1 MYLFIYNPKAGVSKR
16 DELNEFIHCLNQ
28 SNIRFDLFLTDLNY
42 GPIEIMNQ
50 VEHDYEGYIIAG
62 GDGTVSQMVQ
72 GLYEHEVRKPLIIL
86 PIGTANEIAK
96 NLGNVAHIT
105 DILSNLE
112 NLTERKVDLGVLN
125 NTNCFTFALTF
136 GNFTEVTYKTPQN
149 LKNWLGYRAYLIYG
163 FLTFRR
169 IHAYG
174 LKVRIDD
181 ESFSGSFV
189 FGGITNSKSVGGIF
203 HYDENA
209 IELSDGLFE
218 VMLIRKPRNVSQIRQ
233 ILKGMMSCEYDNE
246 MFVMR
251 QCKEIEIESD
261 TIISMNIDG
270 EFAGDMNRFK
280 ATNHKEI
287 LTLMDYKGVIV
298 ND

>member
-1 MYLFIYNPKAGVSKR
+1 MYLFIYNPKAGLSQR
-16 DELNEFIHCLNQ
+16 NELNEFIHCLNQ
-28 SNIRFDLFLTDLNY
+28 SKIRFDLFLTDINY
-42 GPIEIMNQ
+42 GPVEIMDEVDHN
-50 VEHDYEGYIIAG
+50 YEGYIIAG

-72 GLYEHEVRKPLIIL
+72 GLYNHKIRKPLIIL

-96 NLGNVAHIT
+96 NLGNVAHTT

-112 NLTERKVDLGVLN
+112 NLSERPVDLGVLN
-125 NTNCFTFALTF
+125 ETDCFTFALTF

-181 ESFSGSFV
+181 MLFSGSFV

-203 HYDENA
+203 HYDENE

-233 ILKGMMSCEYDNE
+233 ILKGMMSREYDND
-246 MFVMR
+246 MFVIR
-251 QCKEIEIESD
+251 QCKEVEIQSD
-261 TIISMNIDG
+261 TLMSMNIDG
-270 EFAGDMNRFK
+270 EFAGDMSSFK
-280 ATNHKEI
+280 ATNHKKI
-287 LTLMDYKGVIV
+287 LNLMDYKGVTTH
-298 ND
+298 D